1 MKLLCVGSVAYD
13 SVATP
18 FGKRERVLGGSATYF
33 SMAASY
39 FTQVGIVAVV
49 GEDFRPE
56 DRRLLEKHRVD
67 TAGLATVAGGKTF
80 HWQGEYGYDLNDAQT
95 LKTDLNVLGG
105 FDPQVPEAY
114 RDAPFVCLANVD
126 PRVQMKVLDQLRSPR
141 LVAADTM
148 NYWIDN
154 RRAELLEVLKRVH
167 LVILNEAEA
176 RQLAQEYNLLRAGQ
190 KILAWGPRMVIIKR
204 GEYGVLKVT
213 PQSVFAAPAYPL
225 ESVFDPTGAGDT
237 FAGGFM
243 GFLSTCEELDSTAVR
258 QAIVM
263 GSVMASFNVEDFS
276 LNRMAVLDKSEIQE
290 RFAAFKRLTEFS
302 GLE

>member
-33 SMAASY
+33 SVAASY

-49 GEDFRPE
+49 GEDFRAE
-56 DRRLLEKHRVD
+56 DRRLFEKHRVD
-67 TAGLATVAGGKTF
+67 TAGLVTVSGGKTF

-114 RDAPFVCLANVD
+114 RDAPIVCLANVD
-126 PRVQMKVLDQLRSPR
+126 PRVQMKVLDQLRGPK

-176 RQLAQEYNLLRAGQ
+176 RQLAQEYNLLKAGQ

-213 PQSVFAAPAYPL
+213 AQSVFAAPAYPL

-243 GFLSTCEELDSTAVR
+243 GFLATCDELDSTAVR

-276 LNRMAVLDKSEIQE
+276 LSRLASLDKNEIQE

>member
-13 SVATP
+13 TVATP
-18 FGKRERVLGGSATYF
+18 FGRREQVLGGSATYF
-33 SMAASY
+33 SVAASY
-39 FTQVGIVAVV
+39 FTQVGVVAVV

-56 DRRLLEKHRVD
+56 DRRIFEKHRVD
-67 TAGLATVAGGKTF
+67 TRGLVTVPGGRTF
-80 HWQGEYGYDLNDAQT
+80 HWQGEYGYDLNEAQT
-95 LKTDLNVLGG
+95 LKTDLNVLSA
-105 FDPQVPEAY
+105 FDPQVPEPF

-126 PRVQMKVLDQLRSPR
+126 PRVQLRVLDQLRSPR

-154 RRAELLEVLKRVH
+154 RRSELLEVLGRVH
-167 LVILNEAEA
+167 LLIVNEGEA
-176 RQLAQEYNLLRAGQ
+176 RQLSQEYNLLKAGQ
-190 KILAWGPRMVIIKR
+190 KILAWGPKMVIIKR

-213 PQSVFAAPAYPL
+213 AHAVFAAPAYPL
-225 ESVFDPTGAGDT
+225 ESVYDPTGAGDT

-243 GFLSTCEELDSTAVR
+243 GFLSTCDELDSTAVR

-276 LNRMAVLDKSEIQE
+276 LNRLAALGRPEIDE

>member
-13 SVATP
+13 TVATP
-18 FGKRERVLGGSATYF
+18 FGHRERILGGSATYF
-33 SMAASY
+33 SVAASY
-39 FTQVGIVAVV
+39 FTQVGVVAVV

-56 DRRLLEKHRVD
+56 DRRVFEKHKVD
-67 TAGLATVAGGKTF
+67 TRGLETVQGGRTF
-80 HWQGEYGYDLNDAQT
+80 HWQGEYGYDLNEAQT
-95 LKTDLNVLGG
+95 LKTDLNVLAS
-105 FDPQVPEAY
+105 FDAHVPEAF

-126 PRVQMKVLDQLRSPR
+126 PRVQLRVLDQLRSPR
-141 LVAADTM
+141 MVAADTM

-154 RRAELLEVLKRVH
+154 RRAELLEVLSRVQ
-167 LVILNEAEA
+167 LLIVNESEA
-176 RQLAQEYNLLRAGQ
+176 RQLSQEYNLLKAGQ
-190 KILAWGPRMVIIKR
+190 KILAWGPKMVIIKR

-213 PQSVFAAPAYPL
+213 PHSVFAAPAYPL

-243 GFLSTCEELDSTAVR
+243 GFLSTCAELDSTAVR

-276 LNRMAVLDKSEIQE
+276 LNRLGALGRTEIDE
-290 RFAAFKRLTEFS
+290 RYAAIKRITEFS